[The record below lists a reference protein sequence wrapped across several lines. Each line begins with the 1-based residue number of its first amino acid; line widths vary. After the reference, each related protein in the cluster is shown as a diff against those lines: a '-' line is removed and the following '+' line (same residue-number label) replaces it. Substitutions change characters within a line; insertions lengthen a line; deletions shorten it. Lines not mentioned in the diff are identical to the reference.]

1 MCDVAGMT
9 TLQRWMLCLALPC
22 LAAAAPP
29 AKPDSGVP
37 VAMQPRPGTPLD
49 AAARTLV
56 AQDLASS
63 ARSGE
68 RPLLLIGTAKLGAAS
83 DRPALF
89 VQVQSPRECGSAGCS
104 TVVYAWS
111 GGRYQRVLDGATGRM
126 AVAATRH
133 RGMADLIADKEVYV
147 WNGSAYVSR
156 DPAPNIDLRP
166 RRHRSRAAG

>member
-1 MCDVAGMT
+1 MT
-9 TLQRWMLCLALPC
+9 DLQRWMLCLAMPC

-29 AKPDSGVP
+29 AKPDPGVP
-37 VAMQPRPGTPLD
+37 VVLQSRPGTPLD
-49 AAARTLV
+49 AAARNLM
-56 AQDLASS
+56 AQDLHDS

-68 RPLLLIGTAKLGAAS
+68 RPLVLTGTAKLGAAS

-89 VQVQSPRECGSAGCS
+89 VQLQSPRECGSAGCS

-126 AVAATRH
+126 TVAATRH
-133 RGMADLIADKEVYV
+133 RGMADLIADKEEYI
-147 WNGSAYVSR
+147 WNGSGYISS

-166 RRHRSRAAG
+166 RRRPHPHRNRPSS

>member
-1 MCDVAGMT
+1 
-9 TLQRWMLCLALPC
+9 
-22 LAAAAPP
+22 
-29 AKPDSGVP
+29 
-37 VAMQPRPGTPLD
+37 MQSRPGTPLD
-49 AAARTLV
+49 AVARNLV
-56 AQDLASS
+56 QDLASS
-63 ARSGE
+63 TRPGE
-68 RPLLLIGTAKLGAAS
+68 RPLLLTGTAKLGAAS

-89 VQVQSPRECGSAGCS
+89 VQLQSPRECGSAGCS

-166 RRHRSRAAG
+166 RRHPRRSRPVS